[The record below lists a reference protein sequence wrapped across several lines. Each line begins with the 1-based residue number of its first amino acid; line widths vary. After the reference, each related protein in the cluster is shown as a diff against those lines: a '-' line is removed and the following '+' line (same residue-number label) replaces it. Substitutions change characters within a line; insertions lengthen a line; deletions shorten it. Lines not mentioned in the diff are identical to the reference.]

1 MELRRKLLSRGSLG
15 TVPFPGEVPRWEG
28 GGAVMDVIIKMLQG
42 MAEKWVGL
50 CSWVKAAGARHWGT
64 GVVVGAGRQSEARG
78 GCVDLEFSTS

>member
-1 MELRRKLLSRGSLG
+1 
-15 TVPFPGEVPRWEG
+15 
-28 GGAVMDVIIKMLQG
+28 MDVIIKMLQG